1 MRRNPSAAE
10 DAFTRAIELDPEF
23 GPAYRDR
30 GLARVELGR
39 LREAERDF
47 TEALELNYAP
57 LQVHTLRAN
66 VRDRLRDA
74 AGAAA
79 DRQAVKT
86 LSPESDYDF
95 VTRGYTRMMHDPK
108 GALADFRA
116 AEEKNPRSLPAL
128 KYQSHLLSNV
138 LRDPTGALAVADRM
152 VEFYP
157 SSSSVRA
164 ERAVCLARLGRREE
178 AHREADRCRRLVD
191 ALTAR
196 ERDPR
201 VVFQLACVYSLTSK
215 DHPGDRSRA
224 FVLLREALRTGP
236 TEVRAFE
243 RSRDLDPIR
252 DLPEFDPLMDAV
264 KELAQ

>member
-1 MRRNPSAAE
+1 
-10 DAFTRAIELDPEF
+10 
-23 GPAYRDR
+23 
-30 GLARVELGR
+30 VELGR

-138 LRDPTGALAVADRM
+138 LRDPTGALAVTDRM

-157 SSSSVRA
+157 NSSSARA
-164 ERAVCLARLGRREE
+164 ERAVCLARLSRREE

-191 ALTAR
+191 AMTDK

-215 DHPGDRSRA
+215 DHPGDRARA
-224 FVLLREALRTGP
+224 FTLLREALRTGP

-252 DLPEFDPLMDAV
+252 ELPEFAPLIDAV